1 MPIAYFIVYLRLRSV
16 YTARMS
22 EGGSFEWEEVPD
34 LTSFSEEEL
43 KAQLEAF
50 SAEERDVSY
59 RRRVLQGRIDLLRA
73 ELVRRGGFSV
83 SPEDLARALL
93 GNAYEAKTPRPSDPY
108 RGSEVNKGNEE
119 NEVNEENTGEY

>member
-1 MPIAYFIVYLRLRSV
+1 MRLRCV
-16 YTARMS
+16 YTARMN

-43 KAQLEAF
+43 KAQLETF
-50 SAEERDVSY
+50 SAEEREVSY

-83 SPEDLARALL
+83 SPEDLARALMGDGSSGSALWADKL
-93 GNAYEAKTPRPSDPY
+93 GRASEEERRPD
-108 RGSEVNKGNEE
+108 EE
-119 NEVNEENTGEY
+119 MG

>member
-1 MPIAYFIVYLRLRSV
+1 MDDSGA
-16 YTARMS
+16 
-22 EGGSFEWEEVPD
+22 FEWEEVPD

-43 KAQLEAF
+43 KAQLDAF
-50 SAEERDVSY
+50 SSEEREVSY

-93 GNAYEAKTPRPSDPY
+93 GDAAPGPGERGEQADGDP
-108 RGSEVNKGNEE
+108 EE
-119 NEVNEENTGEY
+119 EMR